1 MTDTPTFAR
10 AAVAAPH
17 RLAAEAGRAI
27 LAEGG
32 NAIEAMIAM
41 AAAIAVVYPH
51 MNGIGGDGFWLI
63 AENPERVRAIEG
75 CGFAGRNATIEHYR
89 ALGGIPSRGPQAAL
103 AVPGAIGGWSLAL
116 DLSASRGGKLPLSVL
131 LDPAI
136 RLARE
141 GYAVSPCEARTR
153 PIGFDDLK
161 QAPGF
166 AAAYLVDGESP
177 AAGALRRALR
187 LAETLAYLA
196 HAGLDDFYRGDVGRE
211 IAADLQRIG
220 APIVRED
227 LRAYR
232 ANWREPL
239 SLRLDGATLFN
250 TPPPT
255 QGLASLILLGLAERL
270 NLKRADDFAYFH
282 GLIEASRRALAIRDR
297 VCTDFDHVTQD
308 PLAVLSAAA
317 LEREA
322 ATIDAKR
329 AAPWPARRDRGDTTW
344 MGAIDETGLAVS
356 FIQSIYWEYGS
367 GCVLPATGILV
378 GNRGLAFSLDPQ
390 ALNPLAP
397 GRRPFH
403 TLNPAL
409 AVFDDG
415 RVAAYGSMGGDG
427 QPQFQAQ
434 IFTRYRF
441 GQDIAAALAAPRFLV
456 GRTWGA
462 PSSTVKLEGGFDEA
476 VGRALEAAGH
486 PIEWTEAPLADA
498 FGHAGMVV
506 RDAKG
511 EVASAHDPRA
521 DGGAAGV

>member
-1 MTDTPTFAR
+1 MISPNWNRPPIAQAAAVAAPSNSVPTRMATLSRVSALRQLMGGWAGNRVSAAERGTIPSPDERQARRLDGGRLLWPSKAMTDTPTFAR

-220 APIVRED
+220 API
-227 LRAYR
+227 A
-232 ANWREPL
+232 PI
-239 SLRLDGATLFN
+239 G
-250 TPPPT
+250 
-255 QGLASLILLGLAERL
+255 
-270 NLKRADDFAYFH
+270 
-282 GLIEASRRALAIRDR
+282 ASRCRCAW
-297 VCTDFDHVTQD
+297 T
-308 PLAVLSAAA
+308 
-317 LEREA
+317 
-322 ATIDAKR
+322 
-329 AAPWPARRDRGDTTW
+329 
-344 MGAIDETGLAVS
+344 
-356 FIQSIYWEYGS
+356 
-367 GCVLPATGILV
+367 
-378 GNRGLAFSLDPQ
+378 
-390 ALNPLAP
+390 
-397 GRRPFH
+397 GRRFSTRP
-403 TLNPAL
+403 
-409 AVFDDG
+409 
-415 RVAAYGSMGGDG
+415 RRRKGS
-427 QPQFQAQ
+427 
-434 IFTRYRF
+434 RR
-441 GQDIAAALAAPRFLV
+441 
-456 GRTWGA
+456 
-462 PSSTVKLEGGFDEA
+462 
-476 VGRALEAAGH
+476 
-486 PIEWTEAPLADA
+486 
-498 FGHAGMVV
+498 
-506 RDAKG
+506 
-511 EVASAHDPRA
+511 
-521 DGGAAGV
+521 